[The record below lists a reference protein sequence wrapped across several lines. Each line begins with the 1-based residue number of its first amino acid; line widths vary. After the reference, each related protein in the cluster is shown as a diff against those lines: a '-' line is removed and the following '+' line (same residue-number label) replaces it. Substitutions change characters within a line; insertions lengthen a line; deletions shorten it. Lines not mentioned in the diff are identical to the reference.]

1 LLLCDVDLVL
11 LITPYAYYLG
21 MFDLL
26 WLIFKRKS
34 VVRITTGSQV
44 LDDLLG
50 GNISLDPFLT
60 SHASAIALV

>member
-1 LLLCDVDLVL
+1 
-11 LITPYAYYLG
+11 

-50 GNISLDPFLT
+50 GNISLDPFLM
-60 SHASAIALV
+60 SHASAVTLV